1 MRRRTITAV
10 IAGSISTAA
19 LLALAVPGATT
30 AAPPRCT
37 VVMGASIADGYR
49 ADPGTNWPT
58 VVDQRLTAR
67 NPRGCIRNRSVSA
80 TRLLLSLPQLPSYLE
95 REPAVL
101 QAPQPSEIVL
111 TDLIN
116 DIQALPHQYDPT
128 TIIAGIRRFV
138 AAAHQHGIR
147 VVATTITPYG
157 GYRYTAEQSY
167 STAGEHCRQAVNAA
181 LRQGGLVDGV
191 IDFDRAL
198 ADPAHPSQLRLA
210 YDSGDHLHPS
220 TAGQQ
225 AMADTAAA
233 ALQRTTEPSEVT
245 RSYNGWPVPGTPAP
259 ALPPGAGGQD
269 RRIRER
275 DGLSA
280 GRDGG
285 YAGQED
291 FHSGEELLTV
301 VMVVEPRGRLLHD
314 RVRVVLRPL
323 CRKSRQVCLAI
334 RVASRPPGPGG
345 VLRCRAEDVVDQ
357 G

>member
-128 TIIAGIRRFV
+128 TIIDGIRRFV
-138 AAAHQHGIR
+138 AAAHEHGIR
-147 VVATTITPYG
+147 VVATTIPPYG

-245 RSYNGWPVPGTPAP
+245 RSYSGRPVPGTPAP
-259 ALPPGAGGQD
+259 ALPPGPEVRTGGFVNATAYP
-269 RRIRER
+269 RAATAVMPVKKISTPARNCSRSSWSSSR
-275 DGLSA
+275 AAASCT
-280 GRDGG
+280 
-285 YAGQED
+285 
-291 FHSGEELLTV
+291 SGS
-301 VMVVEPRGRLLHD
+301 GSCCAH
-314 RVRVVLRPL
+314 
-323 CRKSRQVCLAI
+323 CAA
-334 RVASRPPGPGG
+334 RVAKYA
-345 VLRCRAEDVVDQ
+345 LRSASPVARRAPAAYCAAAPRT
-357 G
+357 